1 EEGTI
6 VIGVSGFSVRRD
18 REDPRPGKTESV
30 LDLMRAFATLPANA
44 VLLLV
49 GDGDGRAQIEGE
61 AARLKISERVRLAG
75 EVEHS
80 NVSWYYA
87 ACDFFAITEQAESNR
102 PYQALLE
109 AQACDRAIVPIQT

>member
-1 EEGTI
+1 C
-6 VIGVSGFSVRRD
+6 VSRFSVRRHKD
-18 REDPRPGKTESV
+18 DPRPGKAEAV

-61 AARLKISERVRLAG
+61 AARLKISRRVRLAG

-87 ACDFFAITEQAESNR
+87 ACVFCGIPDLWDNYGAYEELSEDGECR
-102 PYQALLE
+102 
-109 AQACDRAIVPIQT
+109 